1 MNKINIIC
9 MVSIYVTTLVVTDK
23 PLLATTNNVNTNSDL
38 FAMTFYFIYLFIYFY
53 EKTEKT
59 FIQETLEEI
68 TS

>member
-1 MNKINIIC
+1 

-38 FAMTFYFIYLFIYFY
+38 FAMTFYFILFYFFD

>member
-38 FAMTFYFIYLFIYFY
+38 FAMTFYFIFYFFFMRRLKKLLFR
-53 EKTEKT
+53 KH
-59 FIQETLEEI
+59 
-68 TS
+68 

>member
-38 FAMTFYFIYLFIYFY
+38 FAMTFYFIFYF
-53 EKTEKT
+53 
-59 FIQETLEEI
+59 FL
-68 TS
+68 

>member
-1 MNKINIIC
+1 

-38 FAMTFYFIYLFIYFY
+38 FAMTFYFFLFFFFD